1 MSDRI
6 VIGYEDRF
14 VGVLEIDFN
23 DYLESDIK
31 DHRIK
36 YFRLDN
42 EILWDKELK
51 LDNFEV
57 RKKKLFL
64 LDYIIF

>member
-1 MSDRI
+1 M
-6 VIGYEDRF
+6 IGYEDRF

-23 DYLESDIK
+23 DYFETDIK
-31 DHRIK
+31 SHRIR

-51 LDNFEV
+51 LDNFHV
-57 RKKKLFL
+57 VFL
-64 LDYIIF
+64 